1 MQIIRTTAELRS
13 ILDPARCQGKT
24 VGAVGTSG
32 AMHEGHLSLIR
43 RSAAENDI
51 NMLFWGGAP
60 SDLGWKTASMSY
72 ERDPLRDFP
81 LAEAAGCQLLFA
93 PSASELY
100 KRKPITEVT
109 LPEMS
114 RDVPHLE
121 DPAHLDLIAKVI
133 CKIWNRIGPCKMY
146 FGEKDWQQLVM
157 FQRLALDLDFPVE
170 VIGSPTIRDDDGLAT
185 SSRNGQLNP
194 EDRVKAPIFYKALLA
209 VDDVAKGGERSVAAL
224 ETIFRKMI
232 GDVGTIR
239 YFTVVENDAM
249 IPLTEISGPV
259 RVLASLQL
267 GNTRLLDN
275 IGIG

>member
-1 MQIIRTTAELRS
+1 MQIIRTAAELRS

-72 ERDPLRDFP
+72 ERDAGHDFP
-81 LAEAAGCQLLFA
+81 LAEAAGCHILFA
-93 PSASELY
+93 PTASELY
-100 KRKPITEVT
+100 KRKPITDVT
-109 LPEMS
+109 LGAMS

-121 DPAHLDLIAKVI
+121 DPAHLDLIARMM
-133 CKIWNRIGPCKMY
+133 CKLWNMFGACRMY

-170 VIGSPTIRDDDGLAT
+170 VIGSPTIRDEDGLAT
-185 SSRNGQLNP
+185 SSRNGQLSP
-194 EDRVKAPIFYKALLA
+194 EDRAVAPIFHKALLA
-209 VDDVAKGGERSVAAL
+209 VDEAAKGGEKSTAAL
-224 ETIFRKMI
+224 EAVFRKVI

-249 IPLTEISGPV
+249 SPLTYIEGPA

-267 GNTRLLDN
+267 GSTRLLDN